1 MFASRWFRGSLVVLG
16 LGGIFVAGT
25 RCDEEAKDSQAGVDS
40 ATGADGAPVSWFPT
54 SRPSPLQWISA
65 WLAPD
70 APDAPATDRADAP
83 TTEHERVLGAARAH
97 LASVAASYEL
107 DEADLA
113 TIVHRDTHIAPDRTS
128 IVRFA
133 QSIDG
138 RPIIGRAVNVV
149 MTWDDEVVGATGRLA
164 SSSAIRRARALLPRA
179 QRTDASA
186 VSTALAQV
194 SVGTR
199 GALERHPSTNGDFT
213 RFAPKAKEGPFVGAR
228 VRDVFVE
235 HEGRLVPA
243 HHVELETNARPE
255 DAFVSSF
262 VSSIDG
268 ASLRVVRH
276 AHADTFRV
284 HADSWPPYAPYD
296 SPGGTSATPHPT
308 GTPSGYTPA
317 FVAPQLVTLS
327 SSPFSRNDRW
337 LPPNATELSGN
348 TVLAYVDRAAPD
360 GFTPGTDLAVP
371 PTTPGT
377 FDRVFDPSL
386 SPTASDEQSCASAT
400 QAFFVAAF
408 LHDFFYDAGF
418 DERAGNAQASNFGRG
433 GLEGDR
439 IHLEVQDYA
448 LPGRSLAIIPPDGST
463 PRLSFGIYPGAGGAV
478 ARDAAMDATLVAHE
492 WGHLLSERLV
502 GNALGLGNG
511 QGRAIGEGTS
521 DFLALL
527 LVTRPEDVNVP
538 GNYMFQGVYP
548 IGGYAASGA
557 DSNAHYFGLRRAPY
571 STDFAR
577 NALSF
582 RHVARGV
589 ALPSTHPIREGRGA
603 VDNPVA
609 HAAGEIWA
617 LALWESYVSL
627 LRAHPFM
634 EAQDRMKQYL
644 VRGLLATPI
653 SPTFVEARD
662 ALLAVTS
669 ASDPADASRFRAAF
683 ARRGLGSD
691 AIAPA
696 RSSVDLVGAV
706 EDTTAGAVVRVAS
719 IELDDSQSP
728 CDADG
733 VLDVGETGLLRVT
746 VVNPG
751 LDPLPPFNATVT
763 ASGASSTLSFPAG
776 NSRFVGALPATK
788 TATFTLPVALTAV
801 STAEPNGSLTISFD
815 LPSVPAAQRTHTYHA
830 RVHHD
835 VKLAASTIDT
845 MSTRTRSWTLARN
858 GAAQTLA
865 PTFEGG
871 NDHAHLEDGPTR
883 GTVALVS
890 PPLRVTAALSLSF
903 RMRHSLAVADD
914 GTTATDGAVI
924 ELSEDGVH
932 FVDVTT
938 LGAAP
943 GYTGMLANDVGNPL
957 GARAAFTG
965 MSEGFPSF
973 VTRTLDF
980 GNALV
985 GKIVFVRFVVGAN
998 GDGRSAHGLDIDD
1011 VAVVGVDGTPF
1022 AARVAET
1029 SNGTTC
1035 NRPPAVNAGSD
1046 MLVSELDGD
1055 PALGVRRTVAL
1066 SGASAFDPDGDAL
1079 TFAWTQL
1086 AGPPVML
1093 SANDVLHP
1101 TFVTPAIGADVVLVF
1116 RLDVG
1121 DGTNTSSDV
1130 VRVTIRND
1138 NRAPTAILTGPSSVT
1153 ADTAGVTLDGSGSSD
1168 PDGDAL
1174 TYTWT
1179 QTSGPSVALVAKQDV
1194 ATFDAPS
1201 VSAPVTLGFALVVSD
1216 GIASSAP
1223 ATLSVDLVPAP
1234 IPDAGA
1240 PPADGGAPATPGG
1253 GSPSDGGAPGEDSPS
1268 GHGATTPAAEDG
1280 GCAMVATTN
1289 ARGLSSSVAL
1299 GLGLGLV
1306 TLARRRLLRRRLVD
1320 RG

>member
-1 MFASRWFRGSLVVLG
+1 MFASRWFRRSLAVLG
-16 LGGIFVAGT
+16 LGAIFVSGA
-25 RCDEEAKDSQAGVDS
+25 RRDEEASDSEAGVDVT
-40 ATGADGAPVSWFPT
+40 TGADGAPRSWSST
-54 SRPSPLQWISA
+54 ARPSPFQWISA
-65 WLAPD
+65 WLAPG
-70 APDAPATDRADAP
+70 APARDRAAP
-83 TTEHERVLGAARAH
+83 YTSEHERVLGAARAH

-107 DEADLA
+107 DEADLE
-113 TIVHRDTHIAPDRTS
+113 TIVHRDTHIGRDGAA

-138 RPIIGRAVNVV
+138 RPIVGRELNVV
-149 MTWDDEVVGATGRLA
+149 MTWDDELVGTTGRLA
-164 SSSAIRRARALLPRA
+164 SSSALRRARALLPRA
-179 QRTDASA
+179 RRTDASA

-199 GALERHPSTNGDFT
+199 GALERHSSTSGDFT
-213 RFAPKAKEGPFVGAR
+213 RFTPSTKEGPFVGAR
-228 VRDVFVE
+228 VRDVFFE

-243 HHVELETNARPE
+243 HHVEVETNARPE
-255 DAFVSSF
+255 DTFVSAF

-284 HADSWPPYAPYD
+284 HADSLPPYAPYD

-308 GTPSGYTPA
+308 GAPDGYAPA
-317 FVAPQLVTLS
+317 FVPSQLLTFA
-327 SSPFSRNDRW
+327 SSPFSRNDPW

-360 GFTPGTDLAVP
+360 GFDPATDLAVP
-371 PTTPGT
+371 PTAPST
-377 FDRVFDPSL
+377 FDRTFDPSL
-386 SPTASDEQSCASAT
+386 SPTSSDEQSRAAAT
-400 QAFFVAAF
+400 QAFFVTAF

-448 LPGRSLAIIPPDGST
+448 LPGRSLAVIPPDGST
-463 PRLSFGIYPGAGGAV
+463 PRLSFGIYPGAGGTV

-527 LVTRPEDVNVP
+527 LVTRPEDVIMP
-538 GNYMFQGVYP
+538 GNNNFQGVYP

-571 STDFAR
+571 SADFTR

-589 ALPSTHPIREGRGA
+589 ALPSNHPIREGRGA
-603 VDNPVA
+603 IDNPVP

-617 LALWESYVSL
+617 LALWESYASL

-634 EAQDRMKQYL
+634 EAHDRMKQYL
-644 VRGLLATPI
+644 VRGLLATPV

-662 ALLAVTS
+662 ALLAVAS
-669 ASDPADASRFRAAF
+669 ASDPADATRFRQAF

-706 EDTTAGAVVRVAS
+706 ESTTAGAVVRVTS
-719 IELDDSQSP
+719 IELDDSQST

-751 LDPLPPFNATVT
+751 RDPLPSFNATVT
-763 ASGASSTLSFPAG
+763 ASGASSTLTFPSG
-776 NSRFVGALPATK
+776 NSRSVGALPASG
-788 TATFTLPVALTAV
+788 TATITLPVALTAV
-801 STAEPNGSLTISFD
+801 STAEPTAGLTVTFD
-815 LPSVPAAQRTHTYHA
+815 LPSVPAAQRSHTYDA

-845 MSTRTRSWTLARN
+845 MSTRTRTWTIARN
-858 GAAQTLA
+858 GAAQALV
-865 PTFEGG
+865 PTFESG
-871 NDHAHLEDGPTR
+871 NGHAHLEDGPTR
-883 GTVALVS
+883 GTVTLVT
-890 PPLRVTAALSLSF
+890 PPLRVTTPFSLSF
-903 RMRHSLAVADD
+903 RMRHSLAIADD
-914 GTTATDGAVI
+914 GLTATDGAVV
-924 ELSEDGVH
+924 EVSEDGVH

-965 MSEGFPSF
+965 MSQGFPSF

-985 GKIVFVRFVVGAN
+985 GKTVFVRFVIGAN
-998 GDGRSAHGLDIDD
+998 GDGRSAHGFDVDD
-1011 VAVVGVDGTPF
+1011 VTVAGVAGTPF
-1022 AARVAET
+1022 AARVAEI
-1029 SNGTTC
+1029 SNGATC
-1035 NRPPAVNAGSD
+1035 NRPPVVSAGSD
-1046 MLVSELDGD
+1046 MLVSELEGD

-1130 VRVTIRND
+1130 VRITVRND
-1138 NRAPTAILTGPSSVT
+1138 NRAPTAVLTGPSSVT
-1153 ADTAGVTLDGSGSSD
+1153 SNTPGVTLDGSGSSD

-1174 TYTWT
+1174 TFTWT
-1179 QTSGPSVALVAKQDV
+1179 QTSGPSIALVAKQDV

-1201 VSAPVTLGFALVVSD
+1201 VSAPVTLDFALVVSD

-1223 ATLSVDLVPAP
+1223 ATLSVELLPAP
-1234 IPDAGA
+1234 PPDAGA

-1253 GSPSDGGAPGEDSPS
+1253 GSPSDGGASREPGEGSPS
-1268 GHGATTPAAEDG
+1268 DDGAVPPPADDG
-1280 GCAMVATTN
+1280 GCAVTTT
-1289 ARGLSSSVAL
+1289 ARARSLPSSVM
-1299 GLGLGLV
+1299 LGLGLV
-1306 TLARRRLLRRRLVD
+1306 VLTLARRLLRRRPVE
-1320 RG
+1320 RA

>member
-16 LGGIFVAGT
+16 LGAIVVTGA
-25 RCDEEAKDSQAGVDS
+25 RRDEGASDPQTGVDG
-40 ATGADGAPVSWFPT
+40 ATGADGALRSWSPT
-54 SRPSPLQWISA
+54 ARPSPLQWISA
-65 WLAPD
+65 WLVPD
-70 APDAPATDRADAP
+70 DPAKDRADAH
-83 TTEHERVLGAARAH
+83 TTEQERVLGAARAH

-107 DEADLA
+107 DEADLE
-113 TIVHRDTHIAPDRTS
+113 TVVHRDTHIGADRAA

-138 RPIIGRAVNVV
+138 RPIVGREVNVV
-149 MTWDDEVVGATGRLA
+149 MTWDDELVGTTGRLA

-179 QRTDASA
+179 QRTDPSA
-186 VSTALAQV
+186 VSTALASV
-194 SVGTR
+194 SVRAR
-199 GALERHPSTNGDFT
+199 GALERLPSTSGEFT
-213 RFAPKAKEGPFVGAR
+213 RFTPKAKEGPFVGAR

-243 HHVELETNARPE
+243 HHVEVETNARPE
-255 DAFVSSF
+255 DAFVSAF
-262 VSSIDG
+262 ISSIDG

-308 GTPSGYTPA
+308 GAPSGYTPA
-317 FVAPQLVTLS
+317 FVAPQLLTLE

-360 GFTPGTDLAVP
+360 GFTPATDLAVP
-371 PTTPGT
+371 PTAPGT
-377 FDRVFDPSL
+377 FDRTFDPTL
-386 SPTASDEQSCASAT
+386 SPTSSDEQSRAAAT

-408 LHDFFYDAGF
+408 LHDFFYDSGF

-448 LPGRSLAIIPPDGST
+448 LPGRSLAVIPPDGST

-502 GNALGLGNG
+502 GNALGLENG

-527 LVTRPEDVNVP
+527 LVVRPEDVNVP
-538 GNYMFQGVYP
+538 GNNQFQGVYP

-603 VDNPVA
+603 IDNPVP

-617 LALWESYVSL
+617 VALWESYASL
-627 LRAHPFM
+627 LRAHPFQ

-644 VRGLLATPI
+644 VRGLLATPA

-662 ALLAVTS
+662 ALLAVAS
-669 ASDPADASRFRAAF
+669 ASDPADAARFRAAF
-683 ARRGLGSD
+683 ARRGLGID
-691 AIAPA
+691 AISPA
-696 RSSVDLVGAV
+696 RSSVDLVGAF
-706 EDTTAGAVVRVAS
+706 ESTNAGPVVRITS
-719 IELDDSQSP
+719 IELDDSQST

-733 VLDVGETGLLRVT
+733 VLDIGETGLLRVT

-751 LDPLPPFNATVT
+751 LDQLPSFNATVT
-763 ASGASSTLSFPAG
+763 ASGASSTLTFPSG
-776 NSRFVGALPATK
+776 NSRTVGALPASK

-801 STAEPNGSLTISFD
+801 STAEPTAGLTITFD
-815 LPSVPAAQRTHTYHA
+815 LPSVPASQRTHTYGA
-830 RVHHD
+830 RVHYD
-835 VKLAASTIDT
+835 VKLATSTTDT
-845 MSTRTRSWTLARN
+845 MSTRTRSWTVARN
-858 GAAQTLA
+858 GAAQALV
-865 PTFEGG
+865 PTYEGDNG
-871 NDHAHLEDGPTR
+871 HAHLEDGPTR
-883 GTVALVS
+883 GTVALVT
-890 PPLRVTAALSLSF
+890 PPLRVTAPLSLSF
-903 RMRHSLAVADD
+903 RMRHSLALADD

-943 GYTGMLANDVGNPL
+943 GYTGMLANEVGNPL

-965 MSEGFPSF
+965 MSAGFPSF

-985 GKIVFVRFVVGAN
+985 GKTVFLRIVVGAN
-998 GDGRSAHGLDIDD
+998 GDGHSAHGLDIDD
-1011 VAVVGVDGTPF
+1011 VAVVGVNGSPF

-1029 SNGTTC
+1029 SNGATC
-1035 NRPPAVNAGSD
+1035 NRPPVVNAGSD

-1055 PALGVRRTVAL
+1055 PALGARRTVAL
-1066 SGASAFDPDGDAL
+1066 SGASAFDAEGDTL

-1130 VRVTIRND
+1130 VRVTVRND
-1138 NRAPTAILTGPSSVT
+1138 NRAPTAVMTGPSSVT
-1153 ADTAGVTLDGSGSSD
+1153 SGRPGVTLDGSGSSD

-1174 TYTWT
+1174 TFTWT
-1179 QTSGPSVALVAKQDV
+1179 QTSGPSVTLVAKQDV
-1194 ATFDAPS
+1194 ATFDAPG

-1223 ATLSVDLVPAP
+1223 ATLSVDLLPAP
-1234 IPDAGA
+1234 PSDAGA
-1240 PPADGGAPATPGG
+1240 PPADGGA
-1253 GSPSDGGAPGEDSPS
+1253 PSDGGAPGEDSPS
-1268 GHGATTPAAEDG
+1268 GDGAATPAADDG
-1280 GCAMVATTN
+1280 GCALAATTN
-1289 ARGLSSSVAL
+1289 ARGLPSSV
-1299 GLGLGLV
+1299 GLGLGLVVV

-1320 RG
+1320 RA